1 MMETAYAG
9 KQNGDQVP
17 ELLTLFPIHIPS
29 RAMNG
34 PF

>member
-1 MMETAYAG
+1 MIEMAYAG

-17 ELLTLFPIHIPS
+17 ELLTLFPTHIPS
-29 RAMNG
+29 RAMNS